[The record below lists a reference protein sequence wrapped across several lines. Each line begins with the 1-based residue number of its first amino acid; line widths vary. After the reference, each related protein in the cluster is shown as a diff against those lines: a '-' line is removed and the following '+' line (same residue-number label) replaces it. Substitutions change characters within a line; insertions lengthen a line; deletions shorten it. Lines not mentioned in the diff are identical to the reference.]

1 MKRILTLMIILC
13 VVAPACTTMDPAHRS
28 RSGKRVY
35 ASKAPKNK
43 LPWKK

>member
-1 MKRILTLMIILC
+1 MKRILTLLVALC
-13 VVAPACTTMDPAHRS
+13 VVSASCTTIDSAHRS